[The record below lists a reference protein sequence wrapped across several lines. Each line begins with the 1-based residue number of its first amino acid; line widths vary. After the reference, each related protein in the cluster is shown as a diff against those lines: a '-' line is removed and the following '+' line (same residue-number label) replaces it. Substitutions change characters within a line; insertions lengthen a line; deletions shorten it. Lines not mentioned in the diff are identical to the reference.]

1 MVEEQTLDPARR
13 WWVPAVTAPCR
24 DWAGRP
30 GCRKGAR
37 YLVGETSFAATTEG
51 YPVFE
56 SRADCLMWIMRHRTE
71 LAHAAPDTPVQAVD
85 LAKWMLG
92 LS

>member
-1 MVEEQTLDPARR
+1 MEEPGLDPGHD

-24 DWAGRP
+24 DWAGMP

-37 YLVGETSFAATTEG
+37 YLLSAATYSASTRD
-51 YPVFE
+51 YPAFE
-56 SRADCLMWIMRHRTE
+56 SRAACLQWIMHHRAE
-71 LAHAAPDTPVQAVD
+71 IARAAPGTPVRAVD
-85 LAKWMLG
+85 LARWMLG